1 MNVFEMDHEYV
12 ANTYARFPV
21 NIVEGKGAI
30 LKDEKGKEYIDLGSG
45 IAVNSFGTADEK
57 WIEAVTAQ
65 MHSFQHTSNL
75 FYTQP
80 CAQLAQKLCQR
91 TGMKKVFFSNSGA
104 ESNETAFKA
113 AREYASLTKGPDC
126 YTIVSLKNSFHGR
139 TLATLA
145 ATGQEVFHQHF
156 GPMPEGFVNIDPT
169 TEALEEVV
177 KTTKVAGIIFEA
189 IQGEGGIQPLD
200 PEFVWNMGRIAKEHD
215 IVLIADEVQCGNGR
229 SGKLYAYMNYA
240 IQPDVVTT
248 AKGIGGGLPIGV
260 TMLGEKVKDVFT
272 PGMNGST
279 FGGNPVCCAGA
290 ISILDRIDDALL
302 GQVAEKSKYIFEEL
316 SGAKGV
322 ESVSGMGL
330 MIGVKPVK
338 PTPEVVAQCREK
350 GVLVLTAKDK
360 LRLLPPLNI
369 PFEQLKQAV
378 AVLKSVCGED

>member
-1 MNVFEMDHEYV
+1 MNVFELDQEYV

-21 NIVEGKGAI
+21 NIVSGKGSV
-30 LKDEKGKEYIDLGSG
+30 LKDEAGKEYIDLGSG
-45 IAVNSFGTADEK
+45 IAVNSFGTADEE
-57 WIEAVTAQ
+57 WIAAVTVQLHA
-65 MHSFQHTSNL
+65 FQHTSNL
-75 FYTQP
+75 YYTQP
-80 CAQLAQKLCQR
+80 CAQLARMLCQR

-104 ESNETAFKA
+104 EANETAIKA
-113 AREYASLTKGPDC
+113 AREYASIHKGADC
-126 YTIVSLKNSFHGR
+126 YTIVTLNNSFHGR

-145 ATGQEVFHQHF
+145 ATGQEKYHQHF
-156 GPMPEGFVNIDPT
+156 GPMPHGFVSIDPT
-169 TEALEEVV
+169 TEALKEVV
-177 KTTKVAGIIFEA
+177 KTTKVAGIMFEA
-189 IQGEGGIQPLD
+189 IQGEGGIQPLN
-200 PEFVWNMGRIAKEHD
+200 PEFVWNMARIAKEHD

-240 IQPDVVTT
+240 VQPDVVTT

-260 TMLGEKVKDVFT
+260 TMLGEKVQDVFK
-272 PGMNGST
+272 PGLNGST

-290 ISILDRIDDALL
+290 ISILDRIDDALMS
-302 GQVAEKSKYIFEEL
+302 QVAEKSKYIFQEL

-338 PTPEVVAQCREK
+338 PTPEVVAKCREK

-360 LRLLPPLNI
+360 VRLLPPLNI
-369 PFEQLKQAV
+369 PFDQLKQAV

>member
-1 MNVFEMDHEYV
+1 
-12 ANTYARFPV
+12 
-21 NIVEGKGAI
+21 
-30 LKDEKGKEYIDLGSG
+30 
-45 IAVNSFGTADEK
+45 
-57 WIEAVTAQ
+57 
-65 MHSFQHTSNL
+65 
-75 FYTQP
+75 
-80 CAQLAQKLCQR
+80 
-91 TGMKKVFFSNSGA
+91 MKKVFFSNSGA
-104 ESNETAFKA
+104 ESNETAIKA

-145 ATGQEVFHQHF
+145 ATGQDTFHQHF
-156 GPMPEGFVNIDPT
+156 GPMPQGFVSIDPT

-177 KTTKVAGIIFEA
+177 KTTKVAGIMFEA
-189 IQGEGGIQPLD
+189 IQGEGGIQPLN
-200 PEFVWNMGRIAKEHD
+200 PEFVWNMVRIAKEHD

-240 IQPDVVTT
+240 VQPDVVTT

-260 TMLGEKVKDVFT
+260 TMLGEK
-272 PGMNGST
+272 
-279 FGGNPVCCAGA
+279 
-290 ISILDRIDDALL
+290 
-302 GQVAEKSKYIFEEL
+302 YIFQEL

-338 PTPEVVAQCREK
+338 PTPEVVAKCREK